1 MCCSDLTNYYIPIKQ
16 KEILKLFMSKL
27 SFNSKYST
35 KNLNLIQNH
44 QCLQMLID
52 QVSCIQKQDFYLKIL
67 NCLRN
72 LRLILKISTYF
83 GRRIEQRRL

>member
-1 MCCSDLTNYYIPIKQ
+1 
-16 KEILKLFMSKL
+16 MSKL

-35 KNLNLIQNH
+35 KKNLNLIQNH

-72 LRLILKISTYF
+72 LRLILKKFQHILDVGSNRGAFVEY
-83 GRRIEQRRL
+83 LKKK

>member
-1 MCCSDLTNYYIPIKQ
+1 
-16 KEILKLFMSKL
+16 
-27 SFNSKYST
+27 
-35 KNLNLIQNH
+35 
-44 QCLQMLID
+44 MLID

-83 GRRIEQRRL
+83 GRRIEQRRLCRIFKKKNKKLQVTAIESKKTFLIINLIKI